1 MLGLYLQKLYS
12 DYPNM
17 QNQPINFIRLEIIFK
32 IFIQTCD
39 AEHLD
44 PLTLLLFQ
52 EDRLELVVFD

>member
-1 MLGLYLQKLYS
+1 
-12 DYPNM
+12 M